1 MIQTE
6 TIIINSMLVP
16 VYILTYYD
24 GIKEGVDLENHAIFL
39 WYDERENLEL
49 WLRVKPHSPNTLL
62 AYLSNKIGIMDL
74 INSSDVIPYRRSF
87 DNYKE
92 FCRYKDLDNLEE
104 IEFPENVRLGQ
115 DFISILNAA
124 RTIRTTFT
132 SQDDLVLS
140 INDVDFRQIYNPNL
154 VQTKVTSSNNTHFND
169 FDNFETMAA

>member
-24 GIKEGVDLENHAIFL
+24 GIKEEVDLENHAVFL

-49 WLRVKPHSPNTLL
+49 WLRAKPHSPNTLL

-74 INSSDVIPYRRSF
+74 INSSDVNLYKRFF

-92 FCRYKDLDNLEE
+92 FCRYKDLDDLEG

-115 DFISILNAA
+115 DFISILNAS
-124 RTIRTTFT
+124 RTIRTTFI
-132 SQDDLVLS
+132 SQGDSGLS
-140 INDVDFRQIYNPNL
+140 INGVDFRQIYNPNL
-154 VQTKVTSSNNTHFND
+154 VQTKITSSNDAH
-169 FDNFETMAA
+169 FDNFDNLETMAA

>member
-16 VYILTYYD
+16 VYVLTYYD
-24 GIKEGVDLENHAIFL
+24 GIKEEVDLENHTIFL

-49 WLRVKPHSPNTLL
+49 WLRIKPHSPKTLS

-74 INSSDVIPYRRSF
+74 INSSDINLYRRSF

-92 FCRYKDLDNLEE
+92 FYRCKDLDNLEG

-115 DFISILNAA
+115 DFISILNAG
-124 RTIRTTFT
+124 RTIRTTFV
-132 SQDDLVLS
+132 SQGDSALS
-140 INDVDFRQIYNPNL
+140 INGVDFRQIYNASL
-154 VQTKVTSSNNTHFND
+154 VQTKVTSSNDAHFENV
-169 FDNFETMAA
+169 DNFETMAA